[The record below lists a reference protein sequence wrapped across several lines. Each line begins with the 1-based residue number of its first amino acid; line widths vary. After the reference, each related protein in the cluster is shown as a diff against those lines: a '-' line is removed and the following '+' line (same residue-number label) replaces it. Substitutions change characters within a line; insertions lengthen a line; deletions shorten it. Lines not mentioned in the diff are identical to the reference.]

1 MVHASRQSRIASDAA
16 RHEGGQAEAGQHH
29 CAGLGLGDRQP
40 DAVGIGNER
49 LRTAHA
55 QPTLELHL
63 EQRLQVVVQG
73 TGDQHLGV
81 YAPSAKAAVANGQ
94 ENGRRLTNL
103 G

>member
-1 MVHASRQSRIASDAA
+1 MRRDAA
-16 RHEGGQAEAGQHH
+16 RHEGGQAETGRHH

-40 DAVGIGNER
+40 DAVGSGNER
-49 LRTAHA
+49 HRTANA

-63 EQRLQVVVQG
+63 EQRLQVVVEG

-81 YAPSAKAAVANGQ
+81 YAPSAKAPVGNGR